1 MKKYKLNNE
10 NESTT
15 PSDSTI
21 AKHKDFGRLFHE
33 YENIT
38 ERPKKP
44 LYKNP
49 KFFLFVII
57 TCLIAYIIFTEISE
71 SDKSENNTEKVSK

>member
-10 NESTT
+10 KKPII

-38 ERPKKP
+38 KRPKKP

-49 KFFLFVII
+49 KFFLFLII
-57 TCLIAYIIFTEISE
+57 VGLLAYIIFEEINESE
-71 SDKSENNTEKVSK
+71 KSNIGNQEVAK